1 MTDAVDPFGLQRF
14 VDAQAANYADALAE
28 LRAGRKTTHWSW
40 YVIPQL
46 AGLGTSPM
54 AKRYAI
60 QSLDEAKAYLAHP
73 LLGARLRECVAAMNA
88 LDAGI
93 TAEQVLGGIDA
104 RKFQSCLTLFD
115 HAADGAEPLF
125 RAALDHFYGGLR
137 DEASLRLLVSAPASP
152 DFPTPR

>member
-1 MTDAVDPFGLQRF
+1 MIDLPDRFNLQRF

-54 AKRYAI
+54 ARRYAI
-60 QSLDEAKAYLAHP
+60 ESLDEAKAYLAHP
-73 LLGARLRECVAAMNA
+73 LLGARLRECVEAMNA
-88 LDAGI
+88 LDAGVM
-93 TAEQVLGGIDA
+93 AEQVLGGIDA

-115 HAADGAEPLF
+115 RAAGGAEPLF
-125 RAALDHFYGGLR
+125 RAALDKFYGGRPDEVSLQLLR
-137 DEASLRLLVSAPASP
+137 AA
-152 DFPTPR
+152 